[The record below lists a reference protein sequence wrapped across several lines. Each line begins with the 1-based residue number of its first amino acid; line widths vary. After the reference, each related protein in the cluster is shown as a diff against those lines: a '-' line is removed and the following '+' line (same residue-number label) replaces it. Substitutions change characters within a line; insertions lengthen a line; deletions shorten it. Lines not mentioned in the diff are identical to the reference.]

1 MDLLKTTTH
10 SAFPIVDTEYS
21 TDDPDM
27 PSFGRLRGLIN
38 RNDMIS
44 MIYMKLFVNFNDI
57 AQEIPNIRINHHL
70 RPTGDIPEQQ
80 SEHKE
85 SFDKLNELYPRY
97 PSVNDLKISTE
108 DQERYYL
115 DFSLS
120 MDVAPP
126 RVSSGIGYPQV
137 LFVDL
142 SCNQTILHEKVAPS
156 HKYCQKIIFQSYIG
170 V

>member
-21 TDDPDM
+21 ADDPDM
-27 PSFGRLRGLIN
+27 PSFGRLRGLIS

-70 RPTGDIPEQQ
+70 RPTADIPEQQ

-142 SCNQTILHEKVAPS
+142 SCNQTILHEN
-156 HKYCQKIIFQSYIG
+156 
-170 V
+170 

>member
-21 TDDPDM
+21 TDDPEM
-27 PSFGRLRGLIN
+27 PSFGRLRGLIS

-44 MIYMKLFVNFNDI
+44 MIYMKLFVNLNDI
-57 AQEIPNIRINHHL
+57 SRETPNNRIKHHL
-70 RPTGDIPEQQ
+70 CPTGDIPEQQ

-85 SFDKLNELYPRY
+85 CFDKLNELYPRY

-108 DQERYYL
+108 DQGRYYL

-137 LFVDL
+137 RIVYLVL
-142 SCNQTILHEKVAPS
+142 REWINLYYNT
-156 HKYCQKIIFQSYIG
+156 KITKKLNFSIYI
-170 V
+170 

>member
-21 TDDPDM
+21 TDDPEM
-27 PSFGRLRGLIN
+27 PSFGRLRGLIT

-44 MIYMKLFVNFNDI
+44 MIYMKLFVNVNDVSR
-57 AQEIPNIRINHHL
+57 ETPNIRINHHL
-70 RPTGDIPEQQ
+70 RPTGDIPPEQQ
-80 SEHKE
+80 SEDKE

-97 PSVNDLKISTE
+97 PSVYDLKISTE
-108 DQERYYL
+108 DQGRYYL

-137 LFVDL
+137 LFVYL
-142 SCNQTILHEKVAPS
+142 VLQGWINLQH
-156 HKYCQKIIFQSYIG
+156 
-170 V
+170 

>member
-27 PSFGRLRGLIN
+27 PSFGRLRGLIS

-44 MIYMKLFVNFNDI
+44 MIYMKLFVNLNDI
-57 AQEIPNIRINHHL
+57 SRETPNIRINHHL
-70 RPTGDIPEQQ
+70 RPTGDIPEPQ

-97 PSVNDLKISTE
+97 PSVDDLKISTE
-108 DQERYYL
+108 DQGRYYL

-137 LFVDL
+137 RFVYL
-142 SCNQTILHEKVAPS
+142 VLREWINL
-156 HKYCQKIIFQSYIG
+156 
-170 V
+170 

>member
-21 TDDPDM
+21 TDDPEM
-27 PSFGRLRGLIN
+27 PSFGRLRGLIS

-44 MIYMKLFVNFNDI
+44 MIYMKLFVNLNDI
-57 AQEIPNIRINHHL
+57 SRETPNNRINYHL
-70 RPTGDIPEQQ
+70 CPTGDIPEQQ
-80 SEHKE
+80 SENKE
-85 SFDKLNELYPRY
+85 CFDKLNELYPRY
-97 PSVNDLKISTE
+97 PSVYDLKISTE
-108 DQERYYL
+108 DQGRYYL

-137 LFVDL
+137 RFVYL
-142 SCNQTILHEKVAPS
+142 VWREWINLYYNT
-156 HKYCQKIIFQSYIG
+156 KITKKLNFSIYI
-170 V
+170 